1 MKASLTAI
9 WLLVMAF
16 STSVLAKSNTPSKT
30 VFGRQTNA
38 QRLARGLPLLAP
50 KNLFSPTRL
59 AARAALPS
67 AAKTPTTTCNFG
79 VYVDGT
85 MKGYLGASGG
95 VQTTPYSFSLTTP
108 YSSSQKFELFWAGS
122 TTQKLHLMTTT
133 TPSSNVIGA
142 GSANYLQLASSV
154 RSSVLGSTPVNT
166 GFNTYYETTIWS
178 ADPLT
183 GALSAWWVNS
193 SGGAAVPVYFVI
205 KTTAMSKLITPVG
218 DVRAYIN
225 AQPVVSG
232 TTYSEVKFVAG
243 F

>member
-1 MKASLTAI
+1 MKASVTAI
-9 WLLVMAF
+9 WLLFTALT
-16 STSVLAKSNTPSKT
+16 TSVLAISNTPSKT

-85 MKGYLGASGG
+85 MKGYLGSAGG
-95 VQTTPYSFSLTTP
+95 VQSTPYTFSLATP
-108 YSSSQKFELFWAGS
+108 SSPSQKFELFLTSA
-122 TTQKLHLMTTT
+122 TQRLHLMTTK
-133 TPSSNVIGA
+133 TPSSNIIGA
-142 GSANYLQLASSV
+142 GSANSLQLASSS

-205 KTTAMSKLITPVG
+205 KTTATSKLLTPVG

-225 AQPVVSG
+225 AQPVNTGVLLSAIECWG
-232 TTYSEVKFVAG
+232 LP
-243 F
+243 